1 MAINTTMSGA
11 DIDRTIRAFFDAM
24 NARNDG
30 KVIYIKDGNLAFED
44 GSVLFDVVTP
54 E

>member
-11 DIDRTIRAFFDAM
+11 DIDRTIMAFLDAM
-24 NARNDG
+24 NADNNG

-44 GSVLFDVVTP
+44 GSVLFNVVTT

>member
-1 MAINTTMSGA
+1 MAINTTMSGSE
-11 DIDRTIRAFFDAM
+11 IDRTIRAFLNAM
-24 NARNDG
+24 NADNNG

-44 GSVLFDVVTP
+44 GETLFNVTDT